1 MAYGVHVSAV
11 AACACNDYC
20 KKTNELATC
29 ASHWDVGLQKWE
41 FKLLIQK
48 YLVCTDDDAT
58 AEDDDVDELA
68 SEEAAPEQEQILQAA
83 GLLEENDLSGEA
95 GKQESAE
102 EASAQARAL
111 EERDRNARP
120 PWFSPQRTLTADPV
134 RKDNH
139 G

>member
-1 MAYGVHVSAV
+1 M
-11 AACACNDYC
+11 CADNEFTGDDYD
-20 KKTNELATC
+20 L
-29 ASHWDVGLQKWE
+29 
-41 FKLLIQK
+41 
-48 YLVCTDDDAT
+48 
-58 AEDDDVDELA
+58 DELA
-68 SEEAAPEQEQILQAA
+68 SEEAAPEQEQVLQAA

-120 PWFSPQRTLTADPV
+120 PWFSQQRTLTADPV

-139 G
+139 A